1 MNSIKFVRLSD
12 ISELIT
18 KGTTPTTLGFE
29 FQDIG
34 INFLKI
40 ECFDDYGNFI
50 SEKVTHISEECN
62 EKLKRSKL
70 QTGDILFSIAGAI
83 GRVAI
88 VTEEM
93 LPANINQALAII
105 RINSDRIYLPYIKL
119 ILTSPIVIRQFE
131 KKKQGVAQL
140 NLSLK
145 DINELEIPLL
155 NKEKQIEIAKIF
167 EKITMLINSH
177 RTQLEKLDE
186 LVKSRFMEMFGDPE
200 QNPFDFPIVNLG
212 TVLTVEP
219 QNGLYKPQSD
229 YVKDGTGV
237 PILRIDGFYNGK
249 VTDFCKLKR
258 LQCTDLEKERYLL
271 NENDI
276 VINRVNSIEYLGKC
290 ALIRGLLEETVFESN
305 MMRFHIDE
313 SKFNATYITYLLCT
327 KFIYN
332 QILNRAKKA
341 VNQASINQK
350 DVRSFQIYTPTLEL
364 QNQFAAFVEQV
375 DKSKYCRNMHLK
387 KWKC

>member
-1 MNSIKFVRLSD
+1 
-12 ISELIT
+12 
-18 KGTTPTTLGFE
+18 
-29 FQDIG
+29 
-34 INFLKI
+34 
-40 ECFDDYGNFI
+40 
-50 SEKVTHISEECN
+50 
-62 EKLKRSKL
+62 
-70 QTGDILFSIAGAI
+70 
-83 GRVAI
+83 
-88 VTEEM
+88 
-93 LPANINQALAII
+93 
-105 RINSDRIYLPYIKL
+105 
-119 ILTSPIVIRQFE
+119 
-131 KKKQGVAQL
+131 
-140 NLSLK
+140 
-145 DINELEIPLL
+145 
-155 NKEKQIEIAKIF
+155 
-167 EKITMLINSH
+167 
-177 RTQLEKLDE
+177 
-186 LVKSRFMEMFGDPE
+186 MEMFGDPE

-276 VINRVNSIEYLGKC
+276 VINRVHSIEYLVKC

-375 DKSKYCRNMHLK
+375 DKSKLEVKQALDKAEMLK
-387 KWKC
+387 NSLMQEYFG